1 MAKNY
6 WKMIC
11 IRKIQDKLEYLPIK
25 PKFLFIGFIVLLQ
38 ALLIA
43 FVFRQ

>member
-25 PKFLFIGFIVLLQ
+25 PNFYLLGS
-38 ALLIA
+38 
-43 FVFRQ
+43 